1 MQQERFKIVFTGQL
15 MPEATLADTKD
26 KLANLF
32 KTDPQKI
39 EDLFTG
45 QVNTLKRNLD
55 AAEADKY
62 LAVLHKAGAQAR
74 KEPDLSASLSLVSL
88 ESDAEADAASQAQ
101 MRCPKCGHDQ
111 TKAPVCTACGIVI
124 EKFVARQAQ
133 QAENPAPA
141 AAATPGNSPYS
152 TPKAQVGEV
161 LPEHGEL
168 KVFGVTGRIGRVRY
182 LAWSAVLLFAL
193 LGLYFISAVLMA
205 LVPVLGGVVLATVG
219 IAALVVSVQI
229 GVQRLHD
236 IGWSGW
242 LWLVNL
248 IPVVGSVFA
257 LVMLIVP
264 GTTGANRFGPPPPP
278 NTTAVKVLAFGWL
291 IVPVIIGILA
301 AIAIPQYQKYID
313 RAEQAQA
320 QGSLE
325 QQE

>member
-15 MPEATLADTKD
+15 MPEATLAETKE

-32 KTDPQKI
+32 KADPQKI
-39 EDLFTG
+39 EDLFSG
-45 QVNTLKRNLD
+45 QINTLKRNLD
-55 AAEADKY
+55 NAEADKY

-88 ESDAEADAASQAQ
+88 ESEAEVAAANQAQ

-111 TKAPVCTACGIVI
+111 AKAPVCTACGIVVD
-124 EKFVARQAQ
+124 KFVARQAQ
-133 QAENPAPA
+133 LAESPPPATA
-141 AAATPGNSPYS
+141 AAPSNSPYS
-152 TPKAQVGEV
+152 TPKAQVGDV

-168 KVFGVTGRIGRVRY
+168 KIFGVTGRIGRVRY
-182 LAWSAVLLFAL
+182 LAWSAVLLFTL
-193 LGLYFISAVLMA
+193 LGLYFVSAVLMA
-205 LVPVLGGVVLATVG
+205 LVPVLGGLVLAAVG

-257 LVMLIVP
+257 LIMLIVP
-264 GTTGANRFGPPPPP
+264 GNTGANRFGPPPPP

-291 IVPVIIGILA
+291 IIPVILGILA
-301 AIAIPQYQKYID
+301 AIAIPQYQSYIE

-320 QGSLE
+320 QDALE

>member
-15 MPEATLADTKD
+15 MPEATLAETKD

-39 EDLFTG
+39 DALFSG
-45 QVNTLKRNLD
+45 QLNTLKRNLD
-55 AAEADKY
+55 EAEADKY

-74 KEPDLSASLSLVSL
+74 KEPDLSANLTLVSL
-88 ESDAEADAASQAQ
+88 ESDAEAAADQAQ
-101 MRCPKCGHDQ
+101 MRCPKCAHDQ
-111 TKAPVCTACGIVI
+111 PRAPVCSACGVVI
-124 EKFVARQAQ
+124 EKFIARQAQ
-133 QAENPAPA
+133 LAEAPPA
-141 AAATPGNSPYS
+141 AAAAPSNSPYS

-193 LGLYFISAVLMA
+193 LGLYFLSAVLMA
-205 LVPVLGGVVLATVG
+205 LVPVLGGLVLAAVG

-248 IPVVGSVFA
+248 IPLVGSVFA
-257 LVMLIVP
+257 LIMLIVP
-264 GTTGANRFGPPPPP
+264 GTNGANRFGPPPPP

-301 AIAIPQYQKYID
+301 AIAIPQYQEYIQ
-313 RAEQAQA
+313 RAEQAQM
-320 QGSLE
+320 QDQSE

>member
-15 MPEATLADTKD
+15 MPEATLAETKE

-39 EDLFTG
+39 EDLFSG
-45 QVNTLKRNLD
+45 QLNTLKRNLD

-62 LAVLHKAGAQAR
+62 LAVLHKAGALAR
-74 KEPDLSASLSLVSL
+74 KEPDLSARLTLVSL
-88 ESDAEADAASQAQ
+88 ESDAEATAADQAQ

-111 TKAPVCTACGIVI
+111 NKAPVCSACGVVI
-124 EKFVARQAQ
+124 EKFIARQAQ
-133 QAENPAPA
+133 LAEAPPPA
-141 AAATPGNSPYS
+141 AAAPSNSPYS
-152 TPKAQVGEV
+152 TPKAQVGDV

-182 LAWSAVLLFAL
+182 LAWSAVMLFAL
-193 LGLYFISAVLMA
+193 LGLYFVSAVLMA
-205 LVPVLGGVVLATVG
+205 LVPVLGGLAIAAVG

-248 IPVVGSVFA
+248 IPIVGSVFA

-291 IVPVIIGILA
+291 IVPVLIGILA
-301 AIAIPQYQKYID
+301 AIAIPQYQEYIQ
-313 RAEQAQA
+313 RAEQAQV
-320 QGSLE
+320 QDSLE